1 MLSNNDRPNSNS
13 LYDLKNGDF
22 YQGKFQLYFQDK
34 SEVAT
39 NTVME
44 FTGTVM
50 ETSMKVTGQMIS
62 KMVKNFIT
70 FRARNLQ
77 VC

>member
-1 MLSNNDRPNSNS
+1 MLSNHDRPNLNS

-34 SEVAT
+34 SQVAT

-44 FTGTVM
+44 FIGTVM

-62 KMVKNFIT
+62 KMVNYLIT